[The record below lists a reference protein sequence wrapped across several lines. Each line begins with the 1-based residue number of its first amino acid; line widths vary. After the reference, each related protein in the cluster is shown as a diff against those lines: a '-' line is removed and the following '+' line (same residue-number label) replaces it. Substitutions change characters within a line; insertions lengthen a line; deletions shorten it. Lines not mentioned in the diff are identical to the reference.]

1 MRGRRRRDVLALKA
15 LTDRSGQGEQKF
27 PARSISFY
35 SIRGGCVLSSLL
47 PERMHTRFTELVPVR
62 YPIIQGGLSHLSY
75 AELAAAVSNAG
86 GLGQIGCA
94 CFSTPEALQADI
106 RKAKRLTKHP
116 FGVNFPIGRLPLEA
130 FVDATLAEGPA
141 VITITGGNPESL
153 MKRIQQSGVEV
164 RTMVL
169 VAGVRAARKAE
180 ALGAGAVI
188 AVGYEGGGHLGRDDI
203 GSMVLTPRI
212 VESVKIPVLASGGI
226 ADGRGMAAALAL
238 GAEGVEMGTR
248 FVAVK
253 ESNAHRNYQQAIV
266 DAQETDTVVIEHS
279 IGRPA
284 RVLKGRV
291 SEQILEEE
299 ESLKKENASA
309 DERLQRLLPL
319 ISGKVNT
326 RAALEGMLDEG
337 YVWAGQVVGLI
348 NDVPSVL
355 ELIERMVREAW
366 EITRD
371 MQSLFEKSEHI

>member
-1 MRGRRRRDVLALKA
+1 
-15 LTDRSGQGEQKF
+15 
-27 PARSISFY
+27 
-35 SIRGGCVLSSLL
+35 LSSSL
-47 PERMHTRFTELVPVR
+47 PERMRTRFTELVNVR
-62 YPIIQGGLSHLSY
+62 FPIVQGGLSHLSF

-94 CFSTPEALQADI
+94 CFSTPEALRADI
-106 RKAKRLTKHP
+106 QKAKRLTKQP
-116 FGVNFPIGRLPLEA
+116 FGVNFPIGHIPLEA
-130 FVDATLAEGPA
+130 FVDAALAEEPA

-153 MKRIQQSGVEV
+153 IRRIQQSGVGV

-180 ALGAGAVI
+180 ALGADAVI

-238 GAEGVEMGTR
+238 GAEGIELGTR
-248 FVAVK
+248 FIAVK
-253 ESNAHRNYQQAIV
+253 ESNAHHNYQRAIV
-266 DAQETDTVVIEHS
+266 EAQETGTVIIERS

-284 RVLKGRV
+284 RVLRGPV
-291 SEQILEEE
+291 SKRILEVEE
-299 ESLKKENASA
+299 TLVKEHIGS

-319 ISGKVNT
+319 ILGKVNT
-326 RAALEGMLDEG
+326 RAALEGAMDEG

-348 NDVPSVL
+348 NDVPTVQ
-355 ELIERMVREAW
+355 ELIERLVREAR
-366 EITRD
+366 EITRR
-371 MQSLFEKSEHI
+371 MQRLFGENKP